1 MPSRFPYV
9 LHAPNRYT
17 GARGKRGTTVADMPD
32 GSKEQRDYA
41 SYLLRLWR
49 VGDAEGPTWRASLKS
64 VHNGQQVGF
73 ASLADL
79 FAFLENE
86 TGSPSPGAGSAAKA
100 GSQSPAMPERQGAP
114 ICQAPRERTDTGEE
128 VM

>member
-1 MPSRFPYV
+1 M
-9 LHAPNRYT
+9 
-17 GARGKRGTTVADMPD
+17 ADMPD

-49 VGDAEGPTWRASLKS
+49 VGDAEGPTWRASLRT
-64 VHNGQQVGF
+64 VHNGEQVGF

-79 FAFLENE
+79 FTFLENK
-86 TGSPSPGAGSAAKA
+86 TWSPSPGARSAAKA
-100 GSQSPAMPERQGAP
+100 ASQPPAPPGRQGAP
-114 ICQAPRERTDTGEE
+114 ICQAPREPTEMGEE